1 MGELLPQEK
10 HKYAQVLVNVANLG
24 TRTFSYEIPD
34 ELQSKIKVG
43 QPVLVSFGNQG
54 VINAFVVGFSNYLP
68 ANIKAKNIL
77 EIIEETPLFDLDYL
91 KLLDW
96 VSNYYCCDMQT
107 VLSCAIPMKF
117 LTSSKRMVS
126 IDDISKWVEQK
137 TEKPLM
143 EKVFQKPISTTS
155 LQKFL
160 KIPSSKFYA
169 ILRKLRYQG
178 VVKIENVIDEK
189 SQKEQFEKYIT
200 FIKKDGATKRQLEI
214 LEALEPTSESAL
226 IEFEKKYKTTRATI
240 KKLAEEGFVEI
251 TEKALYRN
259 PLAVFAPDKVEEFP
273 VLSEEQQQAFEQ
285 ILKRKNDKNPIYLYG
300 VTGSGKTEIYFNL
313 IKKVLEEG
321 KNVLFL
327 VPEIALASQLTNRLA
342 RRFGID
348 DVAIWHSSISD
359 GERYDVWQKLKQN
372 KIRILAGARSAVFA
386 PLQNIGLIIIDEE
399 HENSYKQTTPA
410 PRYDA
415 RKVAQKLAQINNAML
430 VLGSATPDINNY
442 YYAINTNNLIKLK
455 NRFNNIDMARV
466 VVLDLKEEKTEGN
479 NGVFSRTLI
488 NAVKKN
494 LADKKQTILLIN
506 RRGFSTFT
514 MCEGCQTVIQ
524 CPKCAIP
531 MIWHSADKKLKCH
544 YCNYEQA
551 FPEFCPK
558 CGSSALKRSG
568 TGIQKVEEIAA
579 KIFPEANIARID
591 SDVLTKKYEHID
603 ILKSFQSG
611 DIDILIGTQM
621 IAKGLDNP
629 NVTIV
634 GVISADMSFNLPDY
648 RSCERG
654 FQLLTQVA
662 GRAGRGDFAG
672 KVYFQTNNPDFYA
685 LKTAQEQNYESF
697 YEEEIQSR
705 LEFDYPPYS
714 QILRLVLSSENNF
727 RAEKSA
733 MEIALRLS
741 EIIDKRNLSEHIIV
755 LGPSPCVFERIRGE
769 YRFQIL
775 IKNKLEEK
783 GHFLVTSF
791 VSKIKMPEDIKL
803 IVDVDP
809 SDIL

>member
-137 TEKPLM
+137 TEKPLI
-143 EKVFQKPISTTS
+143 EKLFQKPISTTS

-327 VPEIALASQLTNRLA
+327 APEIALASQLTNRLA

-494 LADKKQTILLIN
+494 LAEKKQTILLIN

>member
-1 MGELLPQEK
+1 MGEILTKENF
-10 HKYAQVLVNVANLG
+10 KYALVLVNVANLG
-24 TRTFSYEIPD
+24 TRTFSYEIPE
-34 ELQSKIKVG
+34 ELKEKIKIG
-43 QPVLVSFGNQG
+43 QPVLVSFGKQG
-54 VINAFVVGFSNYLP
+54 IINAFVVGFSNYLP
-68 ANIKAKNIL
+68 ANIKAKEVL
-77 EIIEETPLFDLDYL
+77 EITEETPLFDLDYL
-91 KLLDW
+91 KLLEW

-107 VLSCAIPMKF
+107 ALSCAIPMKF

-126 IDDISKWVEQK
+126 IDEISNWKEKK
-137 TEKPLM
+137 TEKALI
-143 EKVFQKPISTTS
+143 EKVSTKPISTTS

-160 KIPSSKFYA
+160 KIPSTKFYA
-169 ILRKLRYQG
+169 LLRKLREQN
-178 VVKIENVIDEK
+178 VIKIENIIDEK
-189 SQKEQFEKYIT
+189 TQKEQFEKYIK
-200 FIKKDGATKRQLEI
+200 FKSKEGATKRQVEI
-214 LEALEPTSESAL
+214 LEELERLEETAL
-226 IEFEKKYKTTRATI
+226 IQFEKDFKTTRTTI
-240 KKLAEEGFVEI
+240 KKLEKENFIEI
-251 TEKALYRN
+251 IEKPIYRN
-259 PLAVFAPDKVEEFP
+259 PLAIFAPDKVEKFP
-273 VLSEEQQQAFEQ
+273 PLSTEQQKAFEE
-285 ILKRKNDKNPIYLYG
+285 ILKRQNDKNPIYLYG

-313 IKKVLEEG
+313 IKKVLVEG

-327 VPEIALASQLTNRLA
+327 APEIALASQLTNRLA
-342 RRFGID
+342 KRFGID

-386 PLQNIGLIIIDEE
+386 PLQNIGLIVIDEE
-399 HENSYKQTTPA
+399 HETSYKQTTPA

-415 RKVAQKLAQINNAML
+415 RKVAQKLAEINNAML
-430 VLGSATPDINNY
+430 VLGSATPDVNNY
-442 YYAINTNNLIKLK
+442 YYAINSNNLIKLS
-455 NRFNNIDMARV
+455 NRFNNVDMARV

-479 NGVFSRTLI
+479 SGIFSRTLI
-488 NAVKKN
+488 NAIKKN
-494 LADKKQTILLIN
+494 LEGKKQTILLIN

-531 MIWHSADKKLKCH
+531 MIWHSSDAKLKCH
-544 YCNYEQA
+544 YCNHEQS

-568 TGIQKVEEIAA
+568 TGIQRVEEIAA
-579 KIFPEANIARID
+579 KIFPDANIARID

-603 ILKSFQSG
+603 ILKSFQNG
-611 DIDILIGTQM
+611 EIDILIGTQM

-634 GVISADMSFNLPDY
+634 GVISADTSFNLPDY

-662 GRAGRGDFAG
+662 GRAGRGDFEG

-783 GHFLVTSF
+783 GHFVVTSF
-791 VSKIKMPEDIKL
+791 ISKIKMPDDIKL
-803 IVDVDP
+803 VIDVDP

>member
-1 MGELLPQEK
+1 MGEIISKETY
-10 HKYAQVLVNVANLG
+10 KYALVLVNVANLG
-24 TRTFSYEIPD
+24 TRTFSYAIPE
-34 ELQSKIKVG
+34 ELKQKIKIG
-43 QPVLVSFGNQG
+43 QPVLVSFGKQG
-54 VINAFVVGFSNYLP
+54 IINAFVVGFSNYLP
-68 ANIKAKNIL
+68 SNIKAKEIL
-77 EIIEETPLFDLDYL
+77 EIIEDTPLFDLDYL
-91 KLLDW
+91 KLLEW
-96 VSNYYCCDMQT
+96 VSNYYCCDLQT

-126 IDDISKWVEQK
+126 IDDISKWQEK
-137 TEKPLM
+137 TTEKNII
-143 EKVFQKPISTTS
+143 EKISVRPISTTS

-169 ILRKLRYQG
+169 LLRKLREQG
-178 VVKIENVIDEK
+178 VIKIENIIDEK
-189 SQKEQFEKYIT
+189 TQKEQFEKFIT
-200 FIKKDGATKRQLEI
+200 FIKKEGATKRQLEI
-214 LEALEPTSESAL
+214 LEPLELVAETSL
-226 IEFEKKYKTTRATI
+226 IQFEKQHKTTRPTI
-240 KKLAEEGFVEI
+240 KKLEKEGFI
-251 TEKALYRN
+251 KISEKPIYRN
-259 PLAVFAPDKVEEFP
+259 PLAIFSPDKIEEFP
-273 VLSEEQQQAFEQ
+273 KLSQEQQKAFDE
-285 ILKRKNDKNPIYLYG
+285 ILKRKNDKNPVYLYG

-327 VPEIALASQLTNRLA
+327 APEIALASQLTNRLA

-386 PLQNIGLIIIDEE
+386 PLQNIGLIVIDEE

-430 VLGSATPDINNY
+430 ILGSATPDVNNY
-442 YYAINTNNLIKLK
+442 YYAINSNNLVKLS
-455 NRFNNIDMARV
+455 NRFNNVDMARV

-479 NGVFSRTLI
+479 NGIFSRTLI
-488 NAVKKN
+488 NAIKKN
-494 LADKKQTILLIN
+494 LEGKKQTILLIN

-531 MIWHSADKKLKCH
+531 MIWHSADAKLKCH
-544 YCNYEQA
+544 YCNHEQS

-579 KIFPEANIARID
+579 KIFPDANIARID

-603 ILKSFQSG
+603 ILKSFQNG
-611 DIDILIGTQM
+611 EIDILIGTQM

-685 LKTAQEQNYESF
+685 LKTAQEQNYDSF

-714 QILRLVLSSENNF
+714 QILRLVLSSENSF

-791 VSKIKMPEDIKL
+791 VSKIKMPDDIKL

>member
-1 MGELLPQEK
+1 MGNTQQF
-10 HKYAQVLVNVANLG
+10 KYALVLVNVANLG
-24 TRTFSYEIPD
+24 TRTFSYAIPD
-34 ELQSKIKVG
+34 ELQEKIKIG

-54 VINAFVVGFSNYLP
+54 VINAFIVGFSNYLP
-68 ANIKAKNIL
+68 DNIKAKNIL
-77 EIIEETPLFDLDYL
+77 EIVEETPLFDLNYL
-91 KLLDW
+91 KLLEW
-96 VSNYYCCDMQT
+96 VSNYYCCELQT
-107 VLSCAIPMKF
+107 VLNCAIPMKF
-117 LTSSKRMVS
+117 LTTSKRMVS
-126 IDDISKWVEQK
+126 IDNIDNYSPSKQEK
-137 TEKPLM
+137 TLLD
-143 EKVFQKPISTTS
+143 KVAIKPISTSS

-160 KIPSSKFYA
+160 KIPSTKFYA
-169 ILRKLRYQG
+169 LIRKLRSQNII
-178 VVKIENVIDEK
+178 KIENILDEK
-189 SQKEQFEKYIT
+189 TQKEQFEKYIV
-200 FIKKDGATKRQLEI
+200 FAKKDGANKRQLEI
-214 LEALEPTSESAL
+214 LEQLEHLQETAL
-226 IEFEKKYKTTRATI
+226 IDFEKQIKTTRATI
-240 KKLAEEGFVEI
+240 KKLENDGYVKI
-251 TEKALYRN
+251 IEKPIYRN
-259 PLAVFAPDKVEEFP
+259 PLAIFAPKELEQFP
-273 VLSEEQQQAFEQ
+273 QLSQEQQNALEE
-285 ILKRKNDKNPIYLYG
+285 ILARREKKQPIYLYG

-313 IKKVLEEG
+313 IKKVLDEG
-321 KNVLFL
+321 KNILFL
-327 VPEIALASQLTNRLA
+327 APEIALASQLTNRLA

-348 DVAIWHSSISD
+348 EVAIWHSSISD
-359 GERYDVWQKLKQN
+359 GERYDVWEKLKQN

-386 PLQNIGLIIIDEE
+386 PLKNIGLIIIDEE
-399 HENSYKQTTPA
+399 HENTYKQTTPA

-415 RKVAQKLAQINNAML
+415 RKVAQKLAELNNANL
-430 VLGSATPDINNY
+430 ILGSATPDVTNY
-442 YYAINTNNLIKLK
+442 YLAKNSNNLIKLN
-455 NRFNNIDMARV
+455 NRFNNADMAKV
-466 VVLDLKEEKTEGN
+466 IVLDLKEEKTDGN

-488 NAVKKN
+488 GAIQKN
-494 LADKKQTILLIN
+494 LQQKKQTILLIN

-514 MCEGCQTVIQ
+514 TCEGCQTVIQ

-544 YCNYEQA
+544 YCNHETD

-568 TGIQKVEEIAA
+568 TGIQRVEEIAQ
-579 KIFPEANIARID
+579 KIFPDAKIARID

-603 ILKSFQSG
+603 ILKSFQNG

-634 GVISADMSFNLPDY
+634 GVISADTSFNLPDF

-662 GRAGRGDFAG
+662 GRAGRGDFEG
-672 KVYFQTNNPDFYA
+672 KVYFQTHNPDFYA
-685 LKTAQEQNYESF
+685 LKTAQEQNYENF

-714 QILRLVLSSENNF
+714 QIIRLVLSSENNF

-733 MEIALRLS
+733 MEIAMRLS
-741 EIIDKRNLSEHIIV
+741 EIIDKRSLSEHIIV

-783 GHFLVTSF
+783 GHFLISSF

-803 IVDVDP
+803 IIDIEP

>member
-1 MGELLPQEK
+1 MGEVLPSNIY
-10 HKYAQVLVNVANLG
+10 KYAQVLVNVANLG
-24 TRTFSYEIPD
+24 TRTFSYSIPD
-34 ELQSKIKVG
+34 EFQSKITVG

-77 EIIEETPLFDLDYL
+77 EIIEETPLFDLNYL
-91 KLLDW
+91 KLLEW

-117 LTSSKRMVS
+117 LANSKRMVS
-126 IDDISKWVEQK
+126 IIDISKWVENK
-137 TEKPLM
+137 SERALID
-143 EKVFQKPISTTS
+143 KVLLKPISTTS

-160 KIPSSKFYA
+160 KIPSSKFYTL
-169 ILRKLRYQG
+169 LRKLRFQG
-178 VVKIENVIDEK
+178 VINVENVIDEK
-189 SQKEQFEKYIT
+189 TPKEQFEKYIN
-200 FIKKDGATKRQLEI
+200 FVKKEGATRRQTDILEQLEG
-214 LEALEPTSESAL
+214 LGEVPL
-226 IEFEKKYKTTRATI
+226 IQFEKDVNTTRATI
-240 KKLAEEGFVEI
+240 KKLEKEGFLQI
-251 TEKALYRN
+251 IEKALYRN
-259 PLAVFAPDKVEEFP
+259 PLAIFVPEKVEDFP
-273 VLSEEQQQAFEQ
+273 QLSLEQQKAFEE
-285 ILKRKNDKNPIYLYG
+285 ILRRKNNKQPVYLYG

-313 IKKVLEEG
+313 IKKVLAEG

-327 VPEIALASQLTNRLA
+327 APEIALASQLTNRLA

-386 PLQNIGLIIIDEE
+386 PLQNIGLIVIDEE

-415 RKVAQKLAQINNAML
+415 RKVAKKLAEINNAML
-430 VLGSATPDINNY
+430 VLGSATPDVNNY
-442 YYAINTNNLIKLK
+442 YYAINSDNLVKLS
-455 NRFNNIDMARV
+455 NRFNNVDMARV

-479 NGVFSRTLI
+479 NGIFSRTLI
-488 NAVKKN
+488 NAIKKN
-494 LADKKQTILLIN
+494 LEEKKQTILLIN

-514 MCEGCQTVIQ
+514 MCEGCQSVIQ

-544 YCNYEQA
+544 YCNHEQE

-568 TGIQKVEEIAA
+568 TGIQRVEEIAA
-579 KIFPEANIARID
+579 KIFPDAKIARID
-591 SDVLTKKYEHID
+591 SDVLTRKYEHID

-634 GVISADMSFNLPDY
+634 GVISADTSFNLPDY

-662 GRAGRGDFAG
+662 GRAGRGDFEG
-672 KVYFQTNNPDFYA
+672 KVYFQTTNPDFYA

-733 MEIALRLS
+733 MEIAMRLS

-791 VSKIKMPEDIKL
+791 ISKIKMPDDIKL
-803 IVDVDP
+803 IIDIDP

>member
-1 MGELLPQEK
+1 MGEILPQGK

-24 TRTFSYEIPD
+24 ARTFSYEIPD
-34 ELQSKIKVG
+34 ELQCKIKIG

-77 EIIEETPLFDLDYL
+77 EIIDEVPLFDLDYL

-107 VLSCAIPMKF
+107 VLSCAVPMKF

-137 TEKPLM
+137 NEKPLI
-143 EKVFQKPISTTS
+143 EKVLQKPISTTS

-160 KIPSSKFYA
+160 KIPSSKFYT

-178 VVKIENVIDEK
+178 VIKVENVLEEK
-189 SQKEQFEKYIT
+189 AQKEQFEKYIT

-214 LEALEPTSESAL
+214 LEKLELVDEAAL
-226 IEFEKKYKTTRATI
+226 IEFEKQHKTTRATI
-240 KKLAEEGFVEI
+240 KKLEQEGFIKI

-259 PLAVFAPDKVEEFP
+259 PLAVFAPDKIEKFP
-273 VLSEEQQQAFEQ
+273 SLSVEQQQAFEQ
-285 ILKRKNDKNPIYLYG
+285 ILERKNDKNPIYLYG

-327 VPEIALASQLTNRLA
+327 APEIALASQLTNRLA

-386 PLQNIGLIIIDEE
+386 PLQNIGLIVIDEE

-415 RKVAQKLAQINNAML
+415 RKVAQKLAQINDAML

-488 NAVKKN
+488 NAIKKN

-544 YCNYEQA
+544 YCNHEQA

-568 TGIQKVEEIAA
+568 TGIQKVEEIVA
-579 KIFPEANIARID
+579 KIFPDANIARID

-714 QILRLVLSSENNF
+714 QILRLVLSSENNY

-733 MEIALRLS
+733 MEIAMRLS

-783 GHFLVTSF
+783 GHFLITSF
-791 VSKIKMPEDIKL
+791 VSKIKMPDDIKL

>member
-137 TEKPLM
+137 TEKPLI

-200 FIKKDGATKRQLEI
+200 FIKKDGATKRQLEL
-214 LEALEPTSESAL
+214 LETLEQTSESAL

-327 VPEIALASQLTNRLA
+327 APEIALASQLTNRLA

-415 RKVAQKLAQINNAML
+415 RKVAQKLAQINSAML

-544 YCNYEQA
+544 YCNHEQA

-579 KIFPEANIARID
+579 KIFPEAKIARID

>member
-1 MGELLPQEK
+1 MSEVLTPQIY
-10 HKYAQVLVNVANLG
+10 KYAVVLVNVANLG
-24 TRTFSYEIPD
+24 TRTFSYLIPD
-34 ELQSKIKVG
+34 EFQNKIKVG

-68 ANIKAKNIL
+68 SNIKAKTIL
-77 EIIEETPLFDLDYL
+77 EIVDESPLFDLDYL
-91 KLLDW
+91 KLLEW

-117 LTSSKRMVS
+117 LTTSKRMVS
-126 IDDISKWVEQK
+126 INDLSKWAEQK
-137 TEKPLM
+137 NEKALID
-143 EKVFQKPISTTS
+143 KVLQKPISTTS

-169 ILRKLRYQG
+169 CLRKLREQNII
-178 VVKIENVIDEK
+178 KIETVLDEK
-189 SQKEQFEKYIT
+189 TQKEQFEKYIS
-200 FIKKDGATKRQLEI
+200 FVKKDGATKRQLEI
-214 LEALEPTSESAL
+214 LDALELVDEAAL
-226 IEFEKKYKTTRATI
+226 IEFEKQHKTTRATI
-240 KKLAEEGFVEI
+240 KKLEQDGFIKI

-259 PLAVFAPDKVEEFP
+259 PLAIFAPDKIENFP
-273 VLSEEQQQAFEQ
+273 PLSSEQQQAFEQ

-313 IKKVLEEG
+313 IKEVLAEG

-327 VPEIALASQLTNRLA
+327 APEIALASQLTNRLA
-342 RRFGID
+342 RRFGVD

-386 PLQNIGLIIIDEE
+386 PLQNIGLIVIDEE

-430 VLGSATPDINNY
+430 VLGSATPDVNNY
-442 YYAINTNNLIKLK
+442 YYAINSNNLIKLN
-455 NRFNNIDMARV
+455 NRYNNVDMARV

-479 NGVFSRTLI
+479 NGIFSRTLI
-488 NAVKKN
+488 NAIKKN
-494 LADKKQTILLIN
+494 LEDKKQTILLIN

-544 YCNYEQA
+544 YCNHEQE

-568 TGIQKVEEIAA
+568 TGIQRVEEIAA
-579 KIFPEANIARID
+579 KIFPDANIARID

-603 ILKSFQSG
+603 ILKSFQAG
-611 DIDILIGTQM
+611 EIDILIGTQM

-634 GVISADMSFNLPDY
+634 GVISADTSFNLPDY

-741 EIIDKRNLSEHIIV
+741 EIIDKRNLSEHIII

-791 VSKIKMPEDIKL
+791 VSKIKMPDDIKL

>member
-137 TEKPLM
+137 TEKPLI
-143 EKVFQKPISTTS
+143 EKLFQKPISTTS

-327 VPEIALASQLTNRLA
+327 APEIALASQLTNRLA

-494 LADKKQTILLIN
+494 LVDKKQTILLIN